1 MSDWCCRLRQV
12 DVELMQTLQDRVNLV
27 PVIAKSDTLTKREVA
42 TLKSR
47 VRFNFAQ
54 RRPQEFFVFFL
65 SIEGSKIPWVW
76 VAARDP
82 TTLTK
87 LLDGSAR
94 LLQVPRVEA
103 RRCPWQIQVGGGGEI
118 AIFDQYLGI

>member
-1 MSDWCCRLRQV
+1 
-12 DVELMQTLQDRVNLV
+12 
-27 PVIAKSDTLTKREVA
+27 
-42 TLKSR
+42 
-47 VRFNFAQ
+47 
-54 RRPQEFFVFFL
+54 L

-87 LLDGSAR
+87 LLDGSAP
-94 LLQVPRVEA
+94 LLQVPQVA